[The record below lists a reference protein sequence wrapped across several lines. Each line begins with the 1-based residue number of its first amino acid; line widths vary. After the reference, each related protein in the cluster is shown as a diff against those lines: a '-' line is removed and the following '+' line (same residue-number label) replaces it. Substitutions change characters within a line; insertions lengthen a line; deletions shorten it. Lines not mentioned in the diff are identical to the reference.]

1 MLLMKYECTTYWLIA
16 ELAAWHTEQ
25 QMPQM
30 DGRTRTRTAAA
41 KKNEGRHSRFL
52 GQKCDLAQQR
62 TAAAVADGGVLKN
75 STLVGRSAR

>member
-30 DGRTRTRTAAA
+30 DGRTRTAAA
-41 KKNEGRHSRFL
+41 KKMKEGIRGFSGRNAIL
-52 GQKCDLAQQR
+52 RNNGRRRRSR
-62 TAAAVADGGVLKN
+62 TAA
-75 STLVGRSAR
+75 S

>member
-30 DGRTRTRTAAA
+30 DADADGGG

>member
-30 DGRTRTRTAAA
+30 DGRGGGG
-41 KKNEGRHSRFL
+41 KKNEGIRGFSGRNAIL
-52 GQKCDLAQQR
+52 RNNGRRRRSR
-62 TAAAVADGGVLKN
+62 TAA
-75 STLVGRSAR
+75 S